1 MCHCKWWPRQPRLPS
16 ASPLGIFTPLL
27 PQEKREGEC
36 RKGTALKHA
45 QWSPRP
51 LGGSSKTCTFT
62 SLSAHILSNR
72 TQCSFSNFANGE
84 RIAFARESA
93 KRVGPM
99 LEQHHLPRR
108 EKRQMPSCRWRRS
121 KYFVF
126 RYSTLY
132 TVRKPH
138 QRHVLIAHCTSREHT
153 TWHSLPSERSTND
166 AQEERFLCKRFS
178 PPLRLYL
185 PRRET
190 GAFLGDLA
198 KVVAPGLR
206 PHSWSRDTIRDAARP
221 YAAKVP
227 LRRNGRNCGVPSD
240 RTAGRMAQVRSLQRC
255 WYALAPNHWLHTSC
269 GARPLHKCTYDQRT
283 HVARRVCGSCCQDMS

>member
-1 MCHCKWWPRQPRLPS
+1 MEPAPSRRLKQYVH
-16 ASPLGIFTPLL
+16 FHVFVRTY
-27 PQEKREGEC
+27 R
-36 RKGTALKHA
+36 
-45 QWSPRP
+45 
-51 LGGSSKTCTFT
+51 
-62 SLSAHILSNR
+62 LSNR

-166 AQEERFLCKRFS
+166 AQEERFRDFLRHFACTSHDGKRAHF
-178 PPLRLYL
+178 
-185 PRRET
+185 
-190 GAFLGDLA
+190 
-198 KVVAPGLR
+198 
-206 PHSWSRDTIRDAARP
+206 
-221 YAAKVP
+221 
-227 LRRNGRNCGVPSD
+227 
-240 RTAGRMAQVRSLQRC
+240 
-255 WYALAPNHWLHTSC
+255 
-269 GARPLHKCTYDQRT
+269 
-283 HVARRVCGSCCQDMS
+283 

>member
-1 MCHCKWWPRQPRLPS
+1 MEKPATQCVTVNGGHGSLGCRVLLHWESLPRCFCRRKERGSVEKKRRLSMPNG
-16 ASPLGIFTPLL
+16 A
-27 PQEKREGEC
+27 R
-36 RKGTALKHA
+36 A
-45 QWSPRP
+45 
-51 LGGSSKTCTFT
+51 
-62 SLSAHILSNR
+62 LSAAQARRALSRLCPHGLSNR

-166 AQEERFLCKRFS
+166 AQEERLQTIFS
-178 PPLRLYL
+178 ATSLVPPT
-185 PRRET
+185 T
-190 GAFLGDLA
+190 G
-198 KVVAPGLR
+198 
-206 PHSWSRDTIRDAARP
+206 
-221 YAAKVP
+221 
-227 LRRNGRNCGVPSD
+227 NGR
-240 RTAGRMAQVRSLQRC
+240 
-255 WYALAPNHWLHTSC
+255 TS
-269 GARPLHKCTYDQRT
+269 RYF
-283 HVARRVCGSCCQDMS
+283 